1 MKFTKISIT
10 TALLLSSSLFATP
23 ISLEKDKTI
32 NIYGVS
38 SKINKDKS
46 SSNGLGFMYD
56 SETIKAKIETTS
68 DFIKFGSILKF
79 NPTNSKWYIKTG
91 INYINQKLYVPD
103 NTNAKVSQYSGAFA
117 TGYMIKDDL
126 YIELGSSLTKLNGKT
141 LGSDYKIVDETTKI
155 AYLELVKRYN
165 LSYGTIDISAN
176 GGKSYYEFKDDETSY
191 GLGIDYY
198 PSNDIKIG
206 YNYQNEKDNIS
217 NKYSFDYGY
226 FFTSFQD
233 NISTNTYD
241 IKAGVKIAFNN
252 LFDTSTYKKP
262 TNIKPHLSELHR
274 FENIVF
280 NENMSVQS
288 SKGVEKEALL
298 TIIINIDTPLG

>member
-10 TALLLSSSLFATP
+10 TALLLSSSLFASS
-23 ISLEKDKTI
+23 IALDKDKTI

-46 SSNGLGFMYD
+46 SSNGLGLMYD
-56 SETIKAKIETTS
+56 SEAIKAKIETTS

-91 INYINQKLYVPD
+91 LNYINQKLYAPD
-103 NTNAKVSQYSGAFA
+103 DTNAKVSQYSGAFA

-165 LSYGTIDISAN
+165 LSSGTFDISAN
-176 GGKSYYEFKDDETSY
+176 CGKSYYEFKDNENSY
-191 GLGIDYY
+191 GVGVDYY
-198 PSNDIKIG
+198 PANDIKVG

-226 FFTSFQD
+226 FFTSYQD

-241 IKAGVKIAFNN
+241 IKAGV
-252 LFDTSTYKKP
+252 
-262 TNIKPHLSELHR
+262 
-274 FENIVF
+274 
-280 NENMSVQS
+280 
-288 SKGVEKEALL
+288 
-298 TIIINIDTPLG
+298 